1 VGIETAQ
8 QQNPEEAQYSAEES
22 AVLIEQIVP
31 ASENPNDLNQEIVT
45 PMVKISGSK
54 TSAST
59 SDMHAKRAISKAP
72 IVVIE
77 VRHSVRLRG
86 KLDGFKS
93 DISNPTKNCIC
104 CSTDPPI
111 LSSKVI
117 RSLGNDFH
125 NIPLHHISDEA
136 LQKKGLARK
145 RLFLNDRLNT

>member
-8 QQNPEEAQYSAEES
+8 QQNPEEAQYSAEEES

-45 PMVKISGSK
+45 PMVKISGST

-59 SDMHAKRAISKAP
+59 SDMHAKRAISMAP

-136 LQKKGLARK
+136 LQKKGISKKKALIE
-145 RLFLNDRLNT
+145 